1 MNVPRRSLPRG
12 EDGPPGP
19 YGPKDCGESLGRGA
33 SASRR
38 DRRRGEGFSRRRRCD
53 ARPRLALLGVPG
65 ITLGIA
71 LAAPAPPVPAAPLTG
86 IAPNYAKVDT
96 RRWRCRLCPFD
107 PVQEEGR
114 VSAGLLHVG
123 DAHPRFGRDA
133 GFDEAG
139 VHPDL
144 NADYRRRDEEGR
156 SVEVRAADLGLG
168 SRSASL
174 RIGRGRD
181 WDLRLGHREI
191 PRNVATDGRTP
202 YTGRV
207 SPSLPDDRKRAFDTP
222 GMRGP
227 ASAGRSFD
235 YATRRRKNTAGFA
248 LALHPDWRF
257 ALGYFREARKGTE
270 ETFADFLYRSTR
282 LPKPVDDQSEEL
294 SARLSFDRRPLL
306 LAAGLRT
313 ARFRNADPF
322 LEWENPWPDPVVER
336 GRKALEPDNDAHSF
350 SLVSRVDVGGH
361 STLNATLDW
370 GRMTQDDAF
379 LPYTTNASLDLDP
392 LPAAS
397 LNGRVRT
404 FAGTFRLTS
413 RLGERLRLSLE
424 HRRQERDDDTPTLT
438 LTPVLGDLLVSA
450 PRESRGYGFDKEKT
464 GLRAQYRLGRRLR
477 LTSGVE
483 RNRVRRNRLEIAGN
497 EEDRAW
503 IALSARHLQGFGW
516 KLKHT
521 AADRDASE
529 FRHTTADHPLSRR
542 FYQAQRRQRGWRA
555 ELDYHHAASGL
566 SLGFDAE
573 HRKNE
578 YPDSIIGL
586 LHDRHRGW
594 GVDFGYAPTRRVHLS
609 GYFLAE
615 ERSSATA
622 GSAAVAAPDWWSGT
636 EDRVNT
642 AGFDLD
648 LREVG
653 SERLDLSFGYA
664 RSDGT
669 ALYETLFREEASIFP
684 ALASDLRTWEVRA
697 RYRLKDRW
705 TLVVRYR
712 HEDHHSADWALD
724 GVEPDTIRNVL
735 ASGRSSPAYSS
746 RFIGVAVEA
755 TLP

>member
-1 MNVPRRSLPRG
+1 MNVPHRSLPRWK
-12 EDGPPGP
+12 DGPPEP
-19 YGPKDCGESLGRGA
+19 RGPKGCGESPDRGA
-33 SASRR
+33 STSPR
-38 DRRRGEGFSRRRRCD
+38 DRWHGESFSRGRRCGVRL
-53 ARPRLALLGVPG
+53 RPALLGV
-65 ITLGIA
+65 LGIA

-86 IAPNYAKVDT
+86 IIPNYAKVDT
-96 RRWRCRLCPFD
+96 GRWRCRLCPFE
-107 PVQEEGR
+107 PAQEEGH
-114 VSAGLLHVG
+114 VGAGLLHVG
-123 DAHPRFGRDA
+123 DSHPRFGRDN
-133 GFDEAG
+133 GLDEAG
-139 VHPDL
+139 AHPDL
-144 NADYRRRDEEGR
+144 NAGYRRRDEEGR

-207 SPSLPDDRKRAFDTP
+207 SLSLPDDWKRAFDTP
-222 GMRGP
+222 GMSGL

-235 YATRRRKNTAGFA
+235 HATRRRKNTAGFA
-248 LALHPDWRF
+248 LNLHPDWRL
-257 ALGYFREARKGTE
+257 ALGYFRETRKGTE
-270 ETFADFLYRSTR
+270 ETFADFLYQSTS
-282 LPKPVDDQSEEL
+282 LPKPVDHRSEEL

-322 LEWENPWPDPVVER
+322 LEWENPWLGPVVEH
-336 GRKALEPDNDAHSF
+336 GRKALAPDNDAYSF
-350 SLVSRVDVGGH
+350 SLASRVDVGGH
-361 STLNATLDW
+361 STVNATLDW

-424 HRRQERDDDTPTLT
+424 HRRQERDDDTPVLT

-497 EEDRAW
+497 EEDEAW
-503 IALSARHLQGFGW
+503 VALSANHLQGFGW
-516 KLKHT
+516 KLKHVT
-521 AADRDASE
+521 ADRDASE
-529 FRHTTADHPLSRR
+529 FRHTTADHPLARR

-555 ELDYHHAASGL
+555 ELDYHVAASGL

-573 HRKNE
+573 YRRNE

-636 EDRVNT
+636 EDRVHT
-642 AGFDLD
+642 AGLDLD
-648 LREVG
+648 LRGVG

-684 ALASDLRTWEVRA
+684 ALVSDLRTWEVRA

-724 GVEPDTIRNVL
+724 GVDPDTIRNVL
-735 ASGRSSPAYSS
+735 APGRSSPAYSN